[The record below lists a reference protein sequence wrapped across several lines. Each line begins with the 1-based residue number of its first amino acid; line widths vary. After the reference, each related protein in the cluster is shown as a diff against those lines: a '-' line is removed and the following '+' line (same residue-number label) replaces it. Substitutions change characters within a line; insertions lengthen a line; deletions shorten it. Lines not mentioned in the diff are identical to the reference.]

1 MRYDGFHVRSGLIRL
16 RGVLGVCRGGS
27 PAHAVLV
34 DDLLAERRDERAP
47 GQPDLA
53 GLIFCCCRTDW
64 TPFAGPWT
72 VSGRG
77 LPGGGR
83 CF

>member
-1 MRYDGFHVRSGLIRL
+1 MFHLPVIIISFSVVRYDGFHVRSGLIRL

-34 DDLLAERRDERAP
+34 DDLHAECRDERAP

-53 GLIFCCCRTDW
+53 GFFVGAGRTW
-64 TPFAGPWT
+64 TIFAGP
-72 VSGRG
+72 
-77 LPGGGR
+77 
-83 CF
+83 